1 MRWMVCR
8 AAPWWTDAC
17 EDGGGGACVGLML
30 MVRAGGRGAV
40 SLYASLFSFLFKAPK
55 DFGMGW
61 DMAVGIRTNWE

>member
-1 MRWMVCR
+1 MSGCSLVDRRMRGW
-8 AAPWWTDAC
+8 
-17 EDGGGGACVGLML
+17 GGGGACVGLML

-40 SLYASLFSFLFKAPK
+40 SLYASLFSFLFKVPK